1 MLKEIDIDGIF
12 FAPFAGYLVLALVI
26 FLPLRL
32 LFDRWAIQR
41 LVWHRQLFDF
51 SVFVIILS
59 VIGLIFT

>member
-12 FAPFAGYLVLALVI
+12 FAPFAGYLLLALVI
-26 FLPLRL
+26 FVPLRL

-51 SVFVIILS
+51 SVFVVILS

>member
-12 FAPFAGYLVLALVI
+12 FAPFVGYLVLALFI
-26 FLPLRL
+26 FVPLRL

-51 SVFVIILS
+51 SVFVVILS